1 MSASLQWHCFYLG
14 EEMDIIALSPYA
26 VPARAEN
33 LTGLPPA
40 YICIGQ
46 LDLFLDETID
56 YVTRLAQAGID
67 VEFHLYPGSYH
78 CFDVFV
84 PEAKVSQQAIQNYL
98 DAMARA
104 LHF

>member
-1 MSASLQWHCFYLG
+1 
-14 EEMDIIALSPYA
+14 MDIIALSPYA

-104 LHF
+104 LHFD